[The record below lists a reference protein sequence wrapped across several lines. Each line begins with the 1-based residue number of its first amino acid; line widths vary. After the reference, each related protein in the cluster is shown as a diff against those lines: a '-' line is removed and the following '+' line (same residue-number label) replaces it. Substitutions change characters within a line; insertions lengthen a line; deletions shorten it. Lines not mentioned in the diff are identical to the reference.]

1 MHGTS
6 TFAWSPRDT
15 TLLAWC
21 VAGSI
26 AAHVLLLTVLPG
38 MQKEKEPPMPLMV
51 ELLKPPE
58 IEPPKLLPVEKKPPP
73 PEPEKTKP
81 APLKPVPREERPTE
95 TPRQILTA
103 PPDAPP
109 APAAPVVPVVA
120 EQKPAPPPETPRAPQ
135 PPPAPP
141 VVVTQPAFN
150 AAYLNNPKPDYPQM
164 AFRRGET
171 GTVYVL
177 VLVTKE
183 GRAGRVS
190 VHKSS
195 GSPALDTAATRA
207 ITGWRFEPGRK
218 GSEPVESEV
227 IVPMPFTLKEAP

>member
-95 TPRQILTA
+95 TPRQILT
-103 PPDAPP
+103 
-109 APAAPVVPVVA
+109 
-120 EQKPAPPPETPRAPQ
+120 APPPETPRAPQ

>member
-38 MQKEKEPPMPLMV
+38 MQKEKEPPKPLMV

-95 TPRQILTA
+95 TPRQILT
-103 PPDAPP
+103 
-109 APAAPVVPVVA
+109 
-120 EQKPAPPPETPRAPQ
+120 APPPETPRAPQ

>member
-1 MHGTS
+1 MYELGLVYRNIQRADRAS
-6 TFAWSPRDT
+6 ADA
-15 TLLAWC
+15 LAAQDQA
-21 VAGSI
+21 VQ
-26 AAHVLLLTVLPG
+26 AAIGALRITR
-38 MQKEKEPPMPLMV
+38 
-51 ELLKPPE
+51 
-58 IEPPKLLPVEKKPPP
+58 
-73 PEPEKTKP
+73 
-81 APLKPVPREERPTE
+81 A
-95 TPRQILTA
+95 
-103 PPDAPP
+103 P
-109 APAAPVVPVVA
+109 APAAFALDLP
-120 EQKPAPPPETPRAPQ
+120 EPETPRAPQ

>member
-6 TFAWSPRDT
+6 TLAWSPRDT

-26 AAHVLLLTVLPG
+26 AAHGLLLTALPG
-38 MQKEKEPPMPLMV
+38 MHKEKEPPMPLTV
-51 ELLKPPE
+51 ELRKPPE
-58 IEPPKLLPVEKKPPP
+58 IEPPKPLPVEKKPPP
-73 PEPEKTKP
+73 PEPDKTKP
-81 APLKPVPREERPTE
+81 APREERPVE
-95 TPRQILTA
+95 TPRQILTT
-103 PPDAPP
+103 PPDAAPV
-109 APAAPVVPVVA
+109 PAAPPVPVA
-120 EQKPAPPPETPRAPQ
+120 PEQKPAPSPEAPRVPQ
-135 PPPAPP
+135 APP
-141 VVVTQPAFN
+141 VPVTQPVFN

-195 GSPALDTAATRA
+195 GSSALDTAATRA
-207 ITGWRFEPGRK
+207 ISGWRFEPGRK
-218 GSEPVESEV
+218 GMEAVESEV
-227 IVPMPFTLKEAP
+227 IVPMPFTLKDAP

>member
-6 TFAWSPRDT
+6 TLAWSPRDT

-26 AAHVLLLTVLPG
+26 AAHGLLLTVLPG
-38 MQKEKEPPMPLMV
+38 MHKEKEPPTPLTV

-73 PEPEKTKP
+73 PEPAKRAEPQKP
-81 APLKPVPREERPTE
+81 APREERPTE

-103 PPDAPP
+103 PPDAPS
-109 APAAPVVPVVA
+109 APAASVVPVVA
-120 EQKPAPPPETPRAPQ
+120 EQKPAPSPETPRVPQ

-141 VVVTQPAFN
+141 VAVTQPVFN
-150 AAYLNNPKPDYPQM
+150 AAYLNNPKPDYPPM

-195 GSPALDTAATRA
+195 GSSALDTAATRA
-207 ITGWRFEPGRK
+207 ISGWRFEPGRK
-218 GSEPVESEV
+218 GTDPVESEV

>member
-1 MHGTS
+1 MQGTS
-6 TFAWSPRDT
+6 TLAWSPRDT

-26 AAHVLLLTVLPG
+26 AAHVLLLTALPG

-103 PPDAPP
+103 PP
-109 APAAPVVPVVA
+109 
-120 EQKPAPPPETPRAPQ
+120 PETPRAPQ

-141 VVVTQPAFN
+141 VVVTQPVFN

>member
-103 PPDAPP
+103 PP
-109 APAAPVVPVVA
+109 
-120 EQKPAPPPETPRAPQ
+120 PETPRAPQ

-141 VVVTQPAFN
+141 VVVTQPVFN